1 MLNDTLVLL
10 IKSSAQMSH
19 SLQEFKVI
27 QNVLPQSQEEVIAR
41 LLAEFDKLPGQLQLC
56 ARYIIDHPHEVGLQS
71 MRTLAANAEVQP
83 NSFVRLA
90 RQLGFTGY
98 DAMRERFRDFVRGG
112 IGSSPDRLRWL
123 QQMDSKGGSTAIF
136 GSMAEACLQNTE
148 KMFAQQSVQDLERAV
163 DWMINARRVY
173 VLGLGL
179 AYPLAYNFWYVA
191 RMGFD
196 HFILTPRHGSLPSD
210 DIIRM
215 DERDCLLA
223 MTFQPYRRDTL
234 EAVKRAKQVGAK
246 IIGVTDS
253 SASTLCREA
262 DLGLVSP
269 THTPQFFHSNSAV
282 TALLESLCAL
292 LVVRGGETASSSVEA
307 FHSARWEENIY
318 DES

>member
-1 MLNDTLVLL
+1 M
-10 IKSSAQMSH
+10 Q
-19 SLQEFKVI
+19 QELTIVDSD
-27 QNVLPQSQEEVIAR
+27 LPRSQEEVIER
-41 LLAEFDKLPGQLQLC
+41 LLAEFDELPGQLQLC
-56 ARYIIDHPHEVGLQS
+56 ARHIIDHPHEVGLQS
-71 MRTLAANAEVQP
+71 MRTLAQAADVHP

-90 RQLGFTGY
+90 RHLGFDGY
-98 DAMRERFRDFVRGG
+98 DSLRERFRDFVRGG

-123 QQMDSKGGSTAIF
+123 QELDRKGGSAAVF
-136 GSMAEACLQNTE
+136 GSMAEACLDNTE
-148 KMFAQQSVQDLERAV
+148 KMFARQSIAELDRAV
-163 DWMINARRVY
+163 DWMIDARRVF

-215 DERDCLLA
+215 DENDCLLA

-234 EAVKRAKQVGAK
+234 AAVTQARRKGAK
-246 IIGVTDS
+246 VIGVTDS
-253 SASTLCREA
+253 NAATLCREA

-269 THTPQFFHSNSAV
+269 THTPHFFHSNAAV
-282 TALLESLCAL
+282 TALLETLCAL
-292 LVVRGGETASSSVEA
+292 LVVRGGDTASEAVEA

>member
-1 MLNDTLVLL
+1 MSQNQAKLQIIDT
-10 IKSSAQMSH
+10 A
-19 SLQEFKVI
+19 
-27 QNVLPQSQEEVIAR
+27 LPQSQEEVIAR
-41 LLAEFDKLPGQLQLC
+41 LLENFDSLPGQLQLC

-71 MRTLAANAEVQP
+71 MRTLATNAEVQP

-90 RQLGFTGY
+90 RQLGFDGY

-112 IGSSPDRLRWL
+112 IGSSPDRVRWL
-123 QQMDSKGGSTAIF
+123 QQMDREGGSNAVF

-148 KMFAQQSVQDLERAV
+148 KMFAAQSVEDLERAV
-163 DWMINARRVY
+163 DMMINARRVF

-196 HFILTPRHGSLPSD
+196 HFVLTPRHGSLPSD
-210 DIIRM
+210 DLIRM

-234 EAVKRAKQVGAK
+234 AGVQRAKKSGAK

-253 SASTLCREA
+253 NASALCREA

-292 LVVRGGETASSSVEA
+292 LIVRGGDAASTAVEA

>member
-1 MLNDTLVLL
+1 
-10 IKSSAQMSH
+10 MSH
-19 SLQEFKVI
+19 SG
-27 QNVLPQSQEEVIAR
+27 QNLTLVENALPQSQEEVIER
-41 LLAEFDKLPGQLQLC
+41 LLAEFDELPAQLQLC
-56 ARYIIDHPHEVGLQS
+56 ARYVIDHPHEVGLQS

-90 RQLGFTGY
+90 RHLGFEGY
-98 DAMRERFRDFVRGG
+98 EAMRERFRDFVRGG
-112 IGSSPDRLRWL
+112 TGSSPDRVRWL
-123 QQMDSKGGSTAIF
+123 RELDRRGGSAAIF
-136 GSMAEACLQNTE
+136 GSMAEACLDNTE
-148 KMFAQQSVQDLERAV
+148 KMFAQQSVTELERAA
-163 DWMINARRVY
+163 DMMIAARRVY

-210 DIIRM
+210 DLIRM
-215 DERDCLLA
+215 DERDCLVA

-234 EAVKRAKQVGAK
+234 AAVERARRAGAK

-253 SASTLCREA
+253 SAATLCREA
-262 DLGLVSP
+262 DIGLVAP
-269 THTPQFFHSNSAV
+269 THTPQYFHSNSAV

-292 LVVRGGETASSSVEA
+292 LVVRGGESASAAVEA
-307 FHSARWEENIY
+307 FHAARWEENIY

>member
-1 MLNDTLVLL
+1 MTTQKLQLVDT
-10 IKSSAQMSH
+10 A
-19 SLQEFKVI
+19 
-27 QNVLPQSQEEVIAR
+27 LPQSQEQVIER
-41 LLAEFDKLPGQLQLC
+41 LLAVFDELPGQLQLC

-71 MRTLAANAEVQP
+71 MRTLAQAAEVHP

-90 RQLGFTGY
+90 RQLGFDGY

-112 IGSSPDRLRWL
+112 IGSSPDRVRWL
-123 QQMDSKGGSTAIF
+123 REMDRQGGSTAVF
-136 GSMAEACLQNTE
+136 GSMAEAVLDNTE
-148 KMFAQQSVQDLERAV
+148 KMFAQQSIDDIERAV
-163 DWMINARRVY
+163 DWMIGARRVF

-196 HFILTPRHGSLPSD
+196 HFILIPRHGSLPSD
-210 DIIRM
+210 DLIRI
-215 DERDCLLA
+215 DERDVLLA

-234 EAVKRAKQVGAK
+234 AAVAQAKKNGARV
-246 IIGVTDS
+246 IGVTDS
-253 SASTLCREA
+253 NASTLSREA

-269 THTPQFFHSNSAV
+269 THTPHFFHSNAAV
-282 TALLESLCAL
+282 TALLETLCAR
-292 LVVRGGETASSSVEA
+292 LVVRGGDAASAAVEA

>member
-1 MLNDTLVLL
+1 MSQLETMNLIDT
-10 IKSSAQMSH
+10 QP
-19 SLQEFKVI
+19 
-27 QNVLPQSQEEVIAR
+27 PQSQEAVVER
-41 LLAEFDKLPGQLQLC
+41 LLAAYNDLPGQLQIS

-71 MRTLAANAEVQP
+71 MRTLAVNADVHP

-90 RQLGFTGY
+90 RHIGFDSY

-112 IGSSPDRLRWL
+112 VGSSPDRVRWL
-123 QQMDSKGGSTAIF
+123 QDMAKQGGSAEIL
-136 GSMAEACLQNTE
+136 GSMASACLDNTE
-148 KMFAQQSVQDLERAV
+148 TMFEQQSIQDLDQAV
-163 DWMINARRVY
+163 DWMATSKRVF

-196 HFILTPRHGSLPSD
+196 HYILTPRHGSQPSD

-215 DERDCLLA
+215 NQDDCLLA
-223 MTFQPYRRDTL
+223 MTFQPYRRETL
-234 EAVKRAKQVGAK
+234 AAVRLAKARGAK
-246 IIGVTDS
+246 TIGITDS
-253 SASTLCREA
+253 NASALCRES

-292 LVVRGGETASSSVEA
+292 LVVRGGEQATEAIEA
-307 FHSARWEENIY
+307 FNTARWEAQIY
-318 DES
+318 ED

>member
-1 MLNDTLVLL
+1 MSQPSQNFTVIENLL
-10 IKSSAQMSH
+10 PKT
-19 SLQEFKVI
+19 
-27 QNVLPQSQEEVIAR
+27 QEEVIER
-41 LLAEFDKLPGQLQLC
+41 LLADFDELPGQLQLC
-56 ARYIIDHPHEVGLQS
+56 ARFIIDHPHEVGLQS
-71 MRTLAANAEVQP
+71 MRTLATNAEVQP

-90 RQLGFTGY
+90 RHLGFEGY

-112 IGSSPDRLRWL
+112 IGSSPDRVRWL
-123 QQMDSKGGSTAIF
+123 QQLDRKGGSAAVF
-136 GSMAEACLQNTE
+136 VSMAEACLENAE
-148 KMFAQQSVQDLERAV
+148 KMFAQQSIADLETAV
-163 DWMINARRVY
+163 DLMINARRVY

-196 HFILTPRHGSLPSD
+196 HFILTPRHGSLPAD

-234 EAVKRAKQVGAK
+234 AAVQRARKNGAK
-246 IIGVTDS
+246 VIGITDS
-253 SASTLCREA
+253 NAASLCRDA
-262 DLGLVSP
+262 DIGLVAP
-269 THTPQFFHSNSAV
+269 THTPQFFHSNAAV

-292 LVVRGGETASSSVEA
+292 LVVRGGDTASQAVEA
-307 FHSARWEENIY
+307 FHQARWEENIY

>member
-1 MLNDTLVLL
+1 
-10 IKSSAQMSH
+10 MSQK
-19 SLQEFKVI
+19 LQVI
-27 QNVLPQSQEEVIAR
+27 STRPQSQEEVIEQ
-41 LLAEFDKLPGQLQLC
+41 LLAEFESLPGQLQIC
-56 ARYIIDHPHEVGLQS
+56 ARYIIDHTHEVGLQS
-71 MRTLAANAEVQP
+71 MRTLALNARVQP

-90 RQLGFTGY
+90 RHLGFDGY
-98 DAMRERFRDFVRGG
+98 QAMRERFRDFVRGG
-112 IGSSPDRLRWL
+112 VGSSPDRVRWL
-123 QQMDSKGGSTAIF
+123 REMDREGGSAAIF
-136 GSMAEACLQNTE
+136 GSMAQACLDNTE
-148 KMFAQQSVQDLERAV
+148 KMFAQQSVRDLDKAV

-196 HFILTPRHGSLPSD
+196 HFVLSPRHGSLPSD
-210 DIIRM
+210 DIVRM

-223 MTFQPYRRDTL
+223 LTFQPYRRDTL
-234 EAVKRAKQVGAK
+234 DAVRLARKSGAK
-246 IIGVTDS
+246 VIGVTDS

-292 LVVRGGETASSSVEA
+292 LVVRGGETATTAVEA
-307 FHSARWEENIY
+307 FHSARWEADIY
-318 DES
+318 DKS

>member
-1 MLNDTLVLL
+1 
-10 IKSSAQMSH
+10 MSH
-19 SLQEFKVI
+19 STQKLKVI
-27 QNVLPQSQEEVIAR
+27 ENSLPQSQEEVITR
-41 LLAEFDKLPGQLQLC
+41 LLTDFDELPGQLQLC
-56 ARYIIDHPHEVGLQS
+56 ARYLIDHPHEVGLQS
-71 MRTLAANAEVQP
+71 MRTLAARAEVQP

-90 RQLGFTGY
+90 RHLGFEGY
-98 DAMRERFRDFVRGG
+98 DALRERFRDFVRGG
-112 IGSSPDRLRWL
+112 TGSTPDRVRWL
-123 QQMDSKGGSTAIF
+123 QQMDREGGSAAIF
-136 GSMAEACLQNTE
+136 GSMAEACLDNTE
-148 KMFAQQSVQDLERAV
+148 KMFAQQSVVNLERAA
-163 DWMINARRVY
+163 DLMINARRVY

-210 DIIRM
+210 DILRM

-234 EAVKRAKQVGAK
+234 ASVQRARKSGAK

-253 SASTLCREA
+253 NAATLCREA
-262 DLGLVSP
+262 DIGLVAP

-292 LVVRGGETASSSVEA
+292 LVVRGGDAAHEAVEA